1 MKKISI
7 ITVVYNNADFIR
19 RSIESV
25 LSQSYVNIEYLVI
38 DGGSTDG
45 TISVIEEYS
54 DQISVF
60 ITEKDEG
67 IYDALN
73 KGIRKAT
80 GDVIAILHS
89 DDKYCNKHVVLNVM
103 KHMEKEKSEFC
114 FSDAVIVDSSSGRI
128 MRYYMAHYFKKW
140 MFIIGWMPPH
150 PACFI
155 ERSLFDE
162 FGLYSTNY
170 KIAGDFD
177 LLLKIFYGREI
188 RWSYLDQVTVK
199 MSTGGVSNSGW
210 RSKKLVYSEIN
221 RSLKS
226 NNVWSMPVFQLA
238 RYAIRLME
246 IIIKPKNGAC
256 D

>member
-1 MKKISI
+1 MKNISI

-25 LSQSYVNIEYLVI
+25 LSQRHVNIEYLII

-45 TISVIEEYS
+45 TISVIEEYL

-73 KGIRKAT
+73 KGIRRAT

-89 DDKYCNKHVVLNVM
+89 DDKFCNEHVVLNMM

-150 PACFI
+150 PTCFI

-188 RWSYLDQVTVK
+188 RWSYLDQATVK
-199 MSTGGVSNSGW
+199 MSTGGISNSGW

-246 IIIKPKNGAC
+246 IIIKPKKGMC

>member
-1 MKKISI
+1 MKVSI
-7 ITVVYNNADFIR
+7 ITVVWNNKETIR
-19 RSIESV
+19 DAINSV
-25 LSQSYVNIEYLVI
+25 LSQTYKNIEYIVI
-38 DGGSTDG
+38 DGSSTDG
-45 TISVIEEYS
+45 TLEIIQNYS
-54 DQISVF
+54 DKISMV
-60 ITEKDEG
+60 ISEPDKG
-67 IYDALN
+67 VYDALN
-73 KGIRKAT
+73 KGIREAT

-89 DDKYCNKHVVLNVM
+89 DDKFFNEHVVLNMM
-103 KHMEKEKSEFC
+103 KHMDKEKSELC
-114 FSDAVIVDSSSGRI
+114 FSDAVIVDGSSGRI

-150 PACFI
+150 PTCFI
-155 ERSLFDE
+155 EKSLFDE

-177 LLLKIFYGREI
+177 LLVKIFYGREI

-199 MSTGGVSNSGW
+199 MSTGGISNSGW

-246 IIIKPKNGAC
+246 IIIRPKKHVC